1 MTTLATIAG
10 TFGPLTRCEQ
20 RCPRSCRRFAY
31 AGCAARHQ
39 RDLALNLPRHFHSLP
54 IIERLPD
61 HRRPLIRHC
70 DVKHT

>member
-1 MTTLATIAG
+1 MTTLATIGAFVPASAASVG
-10 TFGPLTRCEQ
+10 ILPHIGVSIMP
-20 RCPRSCRRFAY
+20 
-31 AGCAARHQ
+31 GCAAGHQ